1 MKPTIKMIENGKVVI
16 EYLNKHH
23 FCAEI
28 DTNDILFLKINGDD
42 TVNLSFLI
50 DDIETAKNLEKT
62 NDFKYCV
69 SSYDENK
76 FYCRLINQNFKCDVS
91 DSLKQWKNF
100 PKNVCPNFICVQ
112 DDSKEIIFIHFD
124 KLLNI
129 GFSSNIL
136 CRSVTFE
143 ACDFK
148 LGVGQQVFLITSLEV
163 SFNDKLIELLRLQLE
178 SDRIKKSNDYDNMNL
193 FLETINNVL
202 HIRNIIQKK
211 INKSI
216 DF

>member
-23 FCAEI
+23 FRAEI

-42 TVNLSFLI
+42 TVDLSFLI

-76 FYCRLINQNFKCDVS
+76 FYCLLINPNFKCDVS

-100 PKNVCPNFICVQ
+100 PKNVCPSFICVQ
-112 DDSKEIIFIHFD
+112 DDSKEIIFIRFD
-124 KLLNI
+124 KLFNI
-129 GFSSNIL
+129 SISSNIL
-136 CRSVTFE
+136 CRSITFE

-148 LGVGQQVFLITSLEV
+148 LGVGQWSFLITHLTVALNE
-163 SFNDKLIELLRLQLE
+163 KLIELLRLQLE
-178 SDRIKKSNDYDNMNL
+178 IDRIKDSNNYDNLNL

-202 HIRNIIQKK
+202 HIRNIIQK
-211 INKSI
+211 NQ
-216 DF
+216 